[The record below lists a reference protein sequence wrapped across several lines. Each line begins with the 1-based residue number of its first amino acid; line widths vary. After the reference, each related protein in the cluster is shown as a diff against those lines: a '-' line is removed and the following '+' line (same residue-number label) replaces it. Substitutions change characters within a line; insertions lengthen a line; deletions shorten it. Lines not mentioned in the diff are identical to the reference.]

1 MAFPKDKKICLISL
15 GCDKNTVDAE
25 HLTYL
30 LKKDGFEI
38 TNDVNEA
45 NIIIV
50 NTCAF
55 IKPAQEESIET
66 ILRVEQLKK
75 VNLEKLIVT
84 GCLAQRNGE
93 ELEKEIPLVDK
104 FLPLSENP
112 NISKIIFDLY
122 NVPYTK
128 NNVCMDLERLV
139 STPSHYAYVKIAEG
153 CNNFCSYCTIP
164 FIRGRYKS
172 FSPQKIINECK
183 VLVDNGATELILVA
197 QDVTKYGSDL
207 EPKTNIVELVK
218 EITKIEK
225 LKWLRL
231 HYCYPELIT
240 DELINEIDNNPKV
253 CKYID
258 IPLQHIDDNIL
269 LKMNRK
275 GNYEKICQIIEK
287 IQKAKNKISIRSS
300 FIVGFPYET
309 QNSQNLLIKFLEK
322 YKLDNVGFFVY
333 SREEGTASYNFPQQI
348 PQKIKKERQKELYKI
363 QSEIAF
369 QNNKSKIGQNIEA
382 VCEEYNETKGIY
394 TFRSQYNSPNVDT
407 LIFVKS
413 KEKLELGKYY
423 ILKIID
429 SKGYDLIATLEKGEK
444 K

>member
-1 MAFPKDKKICLISL
+1 MTFPKDKKVCLISL

-30 LKKDGFEI
+30 LKKDGFQI
-38 TNDVNEA
+38 TSDANEA
-45 NIIIV
+45 NVIIV

-75 VNLEKLIVT
+75 FNLEKLIVT
-84 GCLAQRNGE
+84 GCLSQRNGK
-93 ELEKEIPLVDK
+93 ELEKEIPLVDR
-104 FLPLSENP
+104 FLPLNENEH
-112 NISKIIFDLY
+112 IAEIIFDLY
-122 NVPYTK
+122 GKKYVKDNICT
-128 NNVCMDLERLV
+128 NLERLV
-139 STPSHYAYVKIAEG
+139 STPPHYAYVKIAEG

-164 FIRGRYKS
+164 FIRGRYRS
-172 FSPQKIINECK
+172 FPLEKVVNECK
-183 VLVDNGATELILVA
+183 LLVENGATELILVA
-197 QDVTKYGSDL
+197 QDVTRYGTDL
-207 EPKTNIVELVK
+207 NSKTNIVKLIK
-218 EITKIEK
+218 EITKIPK

-240 DELINEIDNNPKV
+240 DELIEEIDANPKV

-258 IPLQHIDDNIL
+258 IPLQHVDDNIL
-269 LKMNRK
+269 IKMNRK
-275 GNYEKICQIIEK
+275 DNYKKICQIIEK
-287 IQKAKNKISIRSS
+287 IKKSKNPISIRSS

-309 QNSQNLLIKFLEK
+309 QNSQNLLIEFLRK

-333 SREEGTASYNFPQQI
+333 SREEGTASYNFPQQV
-348 PQKIKKERQKELYKI
+348 PQKLKKERQKELYKI

-369 QNNKSKIGQNIEA
+369 ENNQSKIGQYIEA
-382 VCEEYNETKGIY
+382 VCEEYNETKKIY
-394 TFRSQYNSPNVDT
+394 IFRSQYNSPNVDT

-423 ILKIID
+423 TLKIID
-429 SKGYDLIATLEKGEK
+429 FKGYDLIAKVEGEK
-444 K
+444 I